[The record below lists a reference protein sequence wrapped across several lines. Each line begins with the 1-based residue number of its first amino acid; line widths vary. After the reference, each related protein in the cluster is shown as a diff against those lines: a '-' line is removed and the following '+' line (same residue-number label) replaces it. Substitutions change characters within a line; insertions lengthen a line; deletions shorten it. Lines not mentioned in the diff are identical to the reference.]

1 MKKKKRAKRGQH
13 SLKPK
18 QKWRAY
24 QKRKKKRAKRGHE
37 GGQEKKSFPT
47 KKEGIY
53 KKKEV
58 DTKKSEGVWRA

>member
-1 MKKKKRAKRGQH
+1 MEGIPKKKKKRGQKEGAKEG
-13 SLKPK
+13 
-18 QKWRAY
+18 
-24 QKRKKKRAKRGHE
+24 RKKK
-37 GGQEKKSFPT
+37 SVPT